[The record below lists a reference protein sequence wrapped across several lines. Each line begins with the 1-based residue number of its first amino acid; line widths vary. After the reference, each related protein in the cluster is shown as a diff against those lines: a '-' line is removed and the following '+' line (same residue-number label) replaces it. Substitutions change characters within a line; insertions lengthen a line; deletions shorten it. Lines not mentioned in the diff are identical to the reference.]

1 MLTISQSIY
10 YLSIAAPG
18 SGPILGSLLVAHL
31 CGSVL
36 VAPYEGSL
44 FTFKIGSKLGKK
56 ISWKISTRG
65 REVAR
70 VPCRLWEKKVRG
82 GV

>member
-1 MLTISQSIY
+1 MLTISQSIH
-10 YLSIAAPG
+10 YLPIAAPG
-18 SGPILGSLLVAHL
+18 LGPILAAHL
-31 CGSVL
+31 CGSIL
-36 VAPYEGSL
+36 VAPYDGSI